1 MTIESISLH
10 RVLPFVFHGS
20 ENESS
25 VKDSLRWMRE
35 VTFTRGRDYLIEATS
50 GAGKSSLCSFIYGL
64 RSDYDGH
71 IMIGE
76 RDART
81 LSPHDWSELRCNSI
95 AYLPQQLALFPELT
109 VMENIHIKNRLTGF
123 KSVNEIRAML
133 ESLAIDGKADEPV
146 GRLSVGQ
153 QQRVA
158 LIRALC
164 QPFSFILL
172 DEPVSHLDATNNK
185 VAASMVVAEARRQGA
200 AIIATSVGNHIDI
213 DDFTVMRL

>member
-1 MTIESISLH
+1 
-10 RVLPFVFHGS
+10 
-20 ENESS
+20 
-25 VKDSLRWMRE
+25 
-35 VTFTRGRDYLIEATS
+35 
-50 GAGKSSLCSFIYGL
+50 
-64 RSDYDGH
+64 
-71 IMIGE
+71 
-76 RDART
+76 
-81 LSPHDWSELRCNSI
+81 
-95 AYLPQQLALFPELT
+95 
-109 VMENIHIKNRLTGF
+109 MENIHIKNRLTGF

-200 AIIATSVGNHIDI
+200 AIIATSVGNQIDI